1 MVESDGF
8 YSLIYITR
16 HSPNKLSLCI
26 GHNSY
31 NIEHVIVVYL
41 DQLLGAACTQRLV
54 ETVFPAV
61 FQLFFLFQTFFSD
74 FTTEIKKRL

>member
-1 MVESDGF
+1 MESDGF
-8 YSLIYITR
+8 YSIIYITR

-41 DQLLGAACTQRLV
+41 DQLLGSVRTQMLV
-54 ETVFPAV
+54 KTGLCIVSSEAV
-61 FQLFFLFQTFFSD
+61 
-74 FTTEIKKRL
+74 